1 MKKLFLIFTG
11 LALMLTSCEP
21 QDAMDLD
28 HFTQA
33 QIDVLQVLNGTFQ
46 EVDEAEFQIIVL
58 EKYNPPRESL
68 VLDLV
73 TILTH
78 GKIRIPMPEEE
89 STYTAYL
96 DCYFVVSED
105 GNTITLITA
114 GGVPLEFVFDFEL
127 ISNTSFRMRLNEDG
141 DVGDWFTFTKI

>member
-1 MKKLFLIFTG
+1 MKKLFVIFTG
-11 LALMLTSCEP
+11 LALLLTSCEP

-28 HFTQA
+28 HFTQE

-89 STYTAYL
+89 SAYTAYL

-114 GGVPLEFVFDFEL
+114 GEVPLELVFDFEL
-127 ISNTSFRMRLNEDG
+127 ISNTSFRIRPNEDG
-141 DVGDWFTFTKI
+141 DEDWLTFTKI

>member
-1 MKKLFLIFTG
+1 MKKLFVIFTG
-11 LALMLTSCEP
+11 LALLLTSCEP

-28 HFTQA
+28 HFTQE

-89 STYTAYL
+89 SAYTAYL

-114 GGVPLEFVFDFEL
+114 GEVPFEFIFDIKL
-127 ISNTSFRMRLNEDG
+127 ISSTSFRMRLNEDG